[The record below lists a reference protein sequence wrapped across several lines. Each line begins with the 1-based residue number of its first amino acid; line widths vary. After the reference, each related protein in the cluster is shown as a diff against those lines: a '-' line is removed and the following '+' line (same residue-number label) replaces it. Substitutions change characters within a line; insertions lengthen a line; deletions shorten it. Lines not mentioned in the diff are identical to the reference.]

1 MSMAAFIN
9 GPIFDGA
16 RYLGRSAIV
25 LIDDGRIVAVGELD
39 VPADADVVD
48 LDGGLLAPG
57 FVDAHVHAVQ
67 GGLER
72 TRCDLSEDSTR
83 EEYLATIKGYAETH
97 PDRRWILGGGW
108 AMAAFPGGTPT
119 AADLDSIVPT
129 VRCSCPTATT
139 TAPGSTPARWR
150 SPGSRARPPTHRTDT
165 SSATPRVIPPAPST
179 RGHAHRRPAR
189 ARNDAG
195 GLLPRAAH
203 RPGLPPLGGS
213 HRLAGRHRRC
223 LRRDGRPG
231 SDVPARCAA
240 RPADRARG
248 RCAVVGPGRGRGAGR
263 LADGA
268 AGRVHPGPVPADQRQ
283 GDAGRCR

>member
-97 PDRRWILGGGW
+97 PDRLSLIHISEPTRR
-108 AMAAFPGGTPT
+108 TP
-119 AADLDSIVPT
+119 I
-129 VRCSCPTATT
+129 
-139 TAPGSTPARWR
+139 
-150 SPGSRARPPTHRTDT
+150 
-165 SSATPRVIPPAPST
+165 
-179 RGHAHRRPAR
+179 
-189 ARNDAG
+189 
-195 GLLPRAAH
+195 
-203 RPGLPPLGGS
+203 
-213 HRLAGRHRRC
+213 
-223 LRRDGRPG
+223 
-231 SDVPARCAA
+231 
-240 RPADRARG
+240 
-248 RCAVVGPGRGRGAGR
+248 
-263 LADGA
+263 
-268 AGRVHPGPVPADQRQ
+268 
-283 GDAGRCR
+283 